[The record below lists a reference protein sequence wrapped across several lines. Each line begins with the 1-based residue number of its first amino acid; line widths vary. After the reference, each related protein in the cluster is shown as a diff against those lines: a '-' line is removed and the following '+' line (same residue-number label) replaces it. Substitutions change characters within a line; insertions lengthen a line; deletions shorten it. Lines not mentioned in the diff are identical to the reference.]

1 MMLAPTVEPKT
12 ELATRPKNV
21 AAAAV
26 LTTEHVPKGM
36 ECAAHVS

>member
-1 MMLAPTVEPKT
+1 MMLAPTAEPKM
-12 ELATRPKNV
+12 ELATRLKNV
-21 AAAAV
+21 ATAAV